1 MNDICNNIHQLV
13 DKKLKRHFFPYDE
26 TKIPLNGIY
35 ILFEKGEKGHSV
47 DRIVRIG
54 THNGI
59 NQLRGRLKQH
69 FLIENKDRSIFRKNI
84 GRCILNKNNDQYL
97 KIWEEDLTSKESKLT
112 NQNNTNPEYQR
123 LIEQEVSKFIQDN
136 FSFCVIEINSK
147 EERLEIESKLI
158 STVSLCD
165 ECKQSKNWF
174 GNYSP
179 VDKIRQSGLWQVQGL
194 YKESF
199 KSISEFEKL
208 ILKH

>member
-1 MNDICNNIHQLV
+1 MNDICSKIHQLAN
-13 DKKLKRHFFPYDE
+13 KKLERYFFPYDE

-35 ILFEKGEKGHSV
+35 ILFEKGEKGHGV

-54 THNGI
+54 THNGL
-59 NQLRGRLKQH
+59 NQLKERLKQH

-97 KIWEEDLTSKESKLT
+97 KIWEEDLTSLKAKLA
-112 NQNNTNPEYQR
+112 NLKLIDHEYHR
-123 LIEQEVSKFIQDN
+123 LIENKVSKIIQEN
-136 FSFCVIEINSK
+136 FSFCVIEINTK

-158 STVSLCD
+158 STVSLCN

-179 VDKIRQSGLWQVQGL
+179 VDKIKQSGLWQVQGL

-199 KSISEFEKL
+199 RSISEFENL
-208 ILKH
+208 ISKH